1 MSPSVT
7 SDRRSTSTATAAAL
21 RSIKLRQA
29 STGVAGFAA
38 RAAMRSSDATSIG
51 RARPRLQHIGW
62 CSSIAGDGETQCRF
76 QAVTARRHGP
86 DIRASGGTPDD
97 VRLLAHPHGEL
108 AWRDTVMAREEPA
121 AHDVGFSSRWSTA
134 GGGAEELPATVPP
147 GRRIVV
153 KRQPSQGT
161 TRGRG
166 VRGGR
171 LRDPPSRIGSRR
183 GESFEGGRRR
193 DWIRQ
198 HVAQRDGVGGIGI
211 DRTHRKDAPPAQH
224 RHGCSIRDLRRVD
237 RVGVTPGRHRG
248 ADLRRRGAGRGR
260 EVTGRGFRRHEHR
273 GLLITWA
280 LDRQKQRIDLMTSS
294 RRRQDVYA
302 NELGRDPRPHPL
314 HHRGPVGKA

>member
-1 MSPSVT
+1 MPVPGRHRSPPRSRHSSLGRHT
-7 SDRRSTSTATAAAL
+7 GRRAAP
-21 RSIKLRQA
+21 RA
-29 STGVAGFAA
+29 STRRARLAGHCDGARGTSGSRCRDFEQMVDSRRWDGGVA
-38 RAAMRSSDATSIG
+38 
-51 RARPRLQHIGW
+51 
-62 CSSIAGDGETQCRF
+62 
-76 QAVTARRHGP
+76 
-86 DIRASGGTPDD
+86 
-97 VRLLAHPHGEL
+97 
-108 AWRDTVMAREEPA
+108 RDR
-121 AHDVGFSSRWSTA
+121 
-134 GGGAEELPATVPP
+134 PP

-171 LRDPPSRIGSRR
+171 LRDPPSRIGLRR
-183 GESFEGGRRR
+183 GESFEGRRRR

-224 RHGCSIRDLRRVD
+224 RHGCSIRDPRRVD

-248 ADLRRRGAGRGR
+248 ADLRRRRAGRGR